1 MRKLLVGLW
10 LVLLVAA
17 VGALF
22 WYNEYRYTLPTPVP
36 QNYKAVNNGTA
47 INLPSNIHTDK
58 SKPVF
63 LHFFNPECP
72 CSRFNLAHV
81 KTLIKEYGNRANFVV
96 VLVTKQDIS
105 ASEVKQKFDLDVPV
119 ITNKMLATACGVYST
134 PQAVILNAD
143 NHLMYRGNYNSSRYC
158 TNKKTEYARQA
169 LNDVL
174 QDIPVASLPMA
185 SKAYGCSLADNVKTD
200 KNVQ

>member
-1 MRKLLVGLW
+1 MKKLLIGLW

-17 VGALF
+17 IGTLF

-36 QNYKAVNNGTA
+36 KDYKAVNTGTV
-47 INLPSNIHTDK
+47 INLPPDLQPNK

-81 KTLIKEYGNRANFVV
+81 KSLIKQYGNSANFAV
-96 VLVTKQDIS
+96 VLVTKANMTPQ
-105 ASEVKQKFDLDVPV
+105 EVKQKFDLDVPV
-119 ITNKMLATACGVYST
+119 INNQVLAVACGVYST
-134 PQAVILNAD
+134 PQAVILNAS
-143 NHLMYRGNYNSSRYC
+143 HKLMYRGNYNSSRYC

-169 LNDVL
+169 LIDVL
-174 QDIPVASLPMA
+174 QDIPVASVPMA
-185 SKAYGCSLADNVKTD
+185 SKAYGCSLADNIKSV